1 MKMVNVIVTGPPSSG
16 KSTFIKVLSDAVFAA
31 PEQIAAGRNSKAY
44 TIEFGR
50 TQVGDDFFLY
60 LAGIPSDEDFQFI
73 WERLADGLLGFVV
86 IFDAKSKS
94 GIGETKELIKRLKN
108 LTDTPFVVVLNRLE
122 SKQDPKAGELKK
134 ELGIPREEQ
143 VVCCDCSKKAAAK
156 QALVSLFNIGVK
168 QLKKVSA

>member
-1 MKMVNVIVTGPPSSG
+1 MKLVNVIVTGPPSAG
-16 KSTFIKVLSDAVFAA
+16 KSTFIKSLSESVFTT
-31 PEQIAAGRNSKAY
+31 PEQIASGKSGNAY

-50 TQVGDDFFLY
+50 TQISNDFFLY
-60 LAGIPSDEDFQFI
+60 LAGIPSDENFQFI

-86 IFDAKSKS
+86 VFDAKAKS
-94 GIGETKELIKRLKN
+94 HMDETKELIKRLKN
-108 LTDTPFVVVLNRLE
+108 LTDTPFVVVFNKLENRQAPE
-122 SKQDPKAGELKK
+122 AGELKK

-143 VVCCDCSKKAAAK
+143 VICCNAADKSSAK